1 MERMRALIANEPRTY
16 REALADVLR
25 VFRPRVEVSTVEPYG
40 LDTETAR
47 LRPHLVVCSGP
58 CDAVQDGVLTWV
70 VLYPREENRAEV
82 FTAGEHATITG
93 VCFSDLLLIL
103 DSTELLCRA
112 S

>member
-1 MERMRALIANEPRTY
+1 MEKLRALIANEPRTY
-16 REALADVLR
+16 REVLADGLR
-25 VFRPRVEVSTVEPYG
+25 AFRPQVETSTVEPDD
-40 LDTETAR
+40 LDAEIAR
-47 LRPHLVVCSGP
+47 LRPHLVVCSRP
-58 CDAVQDGVLTWV
+58 CVAAQDGTLTWV

>member
-1 MERMRALIANEPRTY
+1 MEKLRALIANEPRTY
-16 REALADVLR
+16 REVLAGALR
-25 VFRPRVEVSTVEPYG
+25 ESRPQVEVSIAEPYAIAV
-40 LDTETAR
+40 ETAR